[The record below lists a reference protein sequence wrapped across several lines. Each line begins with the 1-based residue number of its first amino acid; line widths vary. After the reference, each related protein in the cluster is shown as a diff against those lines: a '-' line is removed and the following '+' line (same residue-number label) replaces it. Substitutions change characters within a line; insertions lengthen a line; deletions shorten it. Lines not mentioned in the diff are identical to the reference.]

1 MERFLGAV
9 FITALACGLGSPVRA
24 DEKDATAIV
33 DKAIKA
39 MGGEEKLGKA
49 NAMSWKAKGKMTF
62 GGSEGDMSA
71 QVTVRGLD
79 QLRQEFE
86 GEFGGN
92 KVQGIFVLDGDKGWR
107 KFGGMGGELDKT
119 ALANQKRGVYL
130 QVVPTTLVQLKG
142 KGFKMEAGGEEKV
155 GGKPAVA
162 IKATGPDGKDF
173 TLFFDKE
180 SNLPVKLVAKVAGF
194 QGNEVTQ
201 ETTYGNYKEF
211 DGIKKATKIESKRDG
226 EKFQELEI
234 TEFKVL
240 DKVDPKT
247 FDEPK

>member
-1 MERFLGAV
+1 MKRFFGAV
-9 FITALACGLGSPVRA
+9 FITALAFGLGSPVRA
-24 DEKDATAIV
+24 DDKDATAIV

-39 MGGEEKLGKA
+39 MGGEEKLSKA
-49 NAMSWKAKGKMTF
+49 KAFSWKAKGKMTL
-62 GGSEGDMSA
+62 GGNESDMTA
-71 QVTVRGLD
+71 QVTVQGLD

-86 GEFGGN
+86 GKFGDN
-92 KVQGIFVLDGDKGWR
+92 KVQGVFVLDGDKGWR
-107 KFGGMGGELDKT
+107 KFGDMGVELDKNG
-119 ALANQKRGVYL
+119 LANQKRAVYL

-142 KGFKMEAGGEEKV
+142 KGFKMEMGGEEKV

-162 IKATGPDGKDF
+162 LKATGPDGKEF

-180 SNLPVKLVAKVAGF
+180 SSLPVKLVAKVAGF
-194 QGNEVTQ
+194 QGGEVTQ
-201 ETTYGNYKEF
+201 ETTYGDYKEF
-211 DGIKKATKIESKRDG
+211 DGIKKATKIDTKRDG

-247 FDEPK
+247 FNEPK